1 MRNVVVVVAENS
13 WEEMFSAAGQ
23 NMCWNSQDSLD
34 LQGSSHTGGDAV
46 HTGLILAATMVENK
60 RKAPQTDRSF
70 LMGHI
75 HYHWRSWFWVCRP
88 YHLKHICRNLTVITA
103 RTPVTQDCRRRA
115 TSSQVQ

>member
-75 HYHWRSWFWVCRP
+75 HYRTTSPVFCR
-88 YHLKHICRNLTVITA
+88 A
-103 RTPVTQDCRRRA
+103 F
-115 TSSQVQ
+115 

>member
-1 MRNVVVVVAENS
+1 MANIK
-13 WEEMFSAAGQ
+13 FY
-23 NMCWNSQDSLD
+23 LD

-75 HYHWRSWFWVCRP
+75 HYLNMKQFSQQN
-88 YHLKHICRNLTVITA
+88 IIT
-103 RTPVTQDCRRRA
+103 RVLVREIIRGNNCNF
-115 TSSQVQ
+115 